1 MEMNDKKRL
10 LDALKTDLSE
20 GNIQRWFE
28 PSLFYIEDEKAVI
41 CAPNNFSR
49 DWIEN
54 NYRPLLEKHLP
65 AVCGKQLP
73 LQIIA
78 SPSVQMELPGIKD
91 ETESS
96 HKTKEK
102 KKGFSTKEYRL
113 LLNPKF
119 TFENFVVGQ
128 SNQFAH
134 AACVAVAEKPAEV
147 YNPLFI
153 YGDVGL
159 GKTHLLNAIGH
170 KLLEG
175 SSPHRVIYTSSEQ
188 FTNELVYC
196 LRFEKMNEFRKKYRE
211 DIDVLLMDD
220 IQFLAGKDK
229 TQEEFFHTFNAL
241 INSKKQIIV
250 SSNQF
255 PKDIDN
261 LDQRLVSRLVWGLIV
276 DIQPPDLETKLA
288 ILRKKAEEN
297 KLALSDEL
305 ALFIATN
312 VGSNVRELEG
322 SLTRVFAF
330 ASLTKQEPTIELAR
344 EALKG
349 ILGKQQALSIETIQK
364 VVASFFN
371 IKVSDLKSQRKL
383 KLVAQPRQICMYL
396 ARKLTNCS
404 YPEIGSKFGGKD
416 HSTVIHAVRKIE
428 KRLEED
434 PKLRNTIATIE
445 KNLCG

>member
-10 LDALKTDLSE
+10 LEALKTDLSE

-28 PSLFYIEDEKAVI
+28 PALFYIEDEKAVI

-49 DWIEN
+49 DWIEE
-54 NYRPLLEKHLP
+54 NYRPLVEKHVP
-65 AVCGKQLP
+65 KICGKQLP

-78 SPSVQMELPGIKD
+78 SPSVQMELPGLKGGAD
-91 ETESS
+91 TA
-96 HKTKEK
+96 TKPRER
-102 KKGFSTKEYRL
+102 KKGYSVKEYRL
-113 LLNPKF
+113 LLNPRF

-128 SNQFAH
+128 SNQFAY
-134 AACVAVAEKPAEV
+134 AASVAVTEKPGEI

-159 GKTHLLNAIGH
+159 GKTHLLNATGH

-175 SSPHRVIYTSSEQ
+175 DNPCRVIYTSSEQ
-188 FTNELVYC
+188 FTNELVYS
-196 LRFEKMNEFRKKYRE
+196 LRFDKMNDFRRKYRE
-211 DIDVLLMDD
+211 EVDVLLMDD
-220 IQFLAGKDK
+220 IHFLAGKDK

-241 INSKKQIIV
+241 INARKQIIV

-255 PKDIDN
+255 PKDIEN
-261 LDQRLVSRLVWGLIV
+261 LDQKLVSRFVWGLIV

-297 KLALSDEL
+297 KLSLSDEL

-330 ASLTKQEPTIELAR
+330 ASLTKQEPTPDLAR

-349 ILGKQQALSIETIQK
+349 ILGKQQTLSIETIQK

-383 KLVAQPRQICMYL
+383 KLIAQPRQICMYL

-428 KRLEED
+428 KRLEDD
-434 PKLRNTIATIE
+434 PKLRNTIETIE

>member
-10 LDALKTDLSE
+10 LEALKTDLSE

-28 PSLFYIEDEKAVI
+28 PALFYIEDEKAVI

-49 DWIEN
+49 DWIEE
-54 NYRPLLEKHLP
+54 NYRPLVEKHVP
-65 AVCGKQLP
+65 KICGKQLP

-78 SPSVQMELPGIKD
+78 SPSVQMELPGLKGGAD
-91 ETESS
+91 TA
-96 HKTKEK
+96 TKPRER
-102 KKGFSTKEYRL
+102 KKGYSVKEYRL
-113 LLNPKF
+113 LLNPRF

-128 SNQFAH
+128 SNQFAY
-134 AACVAVAEKPAEV
+134 AASVAVTEKPGEI

-159 GKTHLLNAIGH
+159 GKTHLLNATGH

-175 SSPHRVIYTSSEQ
+175 DNPCRVIYTSSEQ
-188 FTNELVYC
+188 FTNELVYS
-196 LRFEKMNEFRKKYRE
+196 LRFDKMNDFRRKYRE
-211 DIDVLLMDD
+211 EVDVLLMDD
-220 IQFLAGKDK
+220 IHFLAGKDK

-241 INSKKQIIV
+241 INARKQIIV

-255 PKDIDN
+255 PKDIEN
-261 LDQRLVSRLVWGLIV
+261 LDQKLVSRFVWGLIV

-297 KLALSDEL
+297 KLSLSDEL
-305 ALFIATN
+305 TLFIATN

-330 ASLTKQEPTIELAR
+330 ASLTKQEPTPDLAR

-349 ILGKQQALSIETIQK
+349 ILGKQQTLSIETIQK

-383 KLVAQPRQICMYL
+383 KLIAQPRQICMYL

-428 KRLEED
+428 KRLEDD
-434 PKLRNTIATIE
+434 PKLRNTIETIE